1 MVDRRGVTPWPRAVG
16 LRSVDQAMEL
26 ELSQL
31 DLRYAGLR
39 IRDGQRTGR
48 LVASMSTSGQQAAV
62 LVVRDDDEYV
72 LVDGYARVEA
82 LHKLAR
88 DLVKAAVLELSQA
101 DALIVGYRLDN
112 VRARSVLEEAWL
124 LRELRDAHGM
134 SPTELARKLDRSD
147 SWVSRRLGLVGALPE
162 SVQVAVRDGRV
173 SGQVATKYLVP
184 LARANAEA
192 CAQLVEGLG
201 ERRLSVRDAE
211 RVYKAWRRGDAQQR
225 ARIVERPGLFVD
237 ALRAS
242 ERVDEATPDEV
253 VAAVV
258 GDLGAVTGICRRV
271 CGRLA
276 DAPTAVD
283 ERKRRALSS
292 AFGRAREAFG
302 ELSARL
308 EGQVS

>member
-1 MVDRRGVTPWPRAVG
+1 
-16 LRSVDQAMEL
+16 MEL

-31 DLRYAGLR
+31 DLRYAGLG

-82 LHKLAR
+82 LHKLAC

-147 SWVSRRLGLVGALPE
+147 SCVSRRLGLVGALPE
-162 SVQVAVRDGRV
+162 SVQVAVRDGR
-173 SGQVATKYLVP
+173 
-184 LARANAEA
+184 R
-192 CAQLVEGLG
+192 
-201 ERRLSVRDAE
+201 
-211 RVYKAWRRGDAQQR
+211 
-225 ARIVERPGLFVD
+225 
-237 ALRAS
+237 
-242 ERVDEATPDEV
+242 
-253 VAAVV
+253 
-258 GDLGAVTGICRRV
+258 
-271 CGRLA
+271 
-276 DAPTAVD
+276 
-283 ERKRRALSS
+283 
-292 AFGRAREAFG
+292 
-302 ELSARL
+302 
-308 EGQVS
+308 